1 MKTEPETKMRAMQ
14 PYETLDAVPAP
25 LLDIR
30 DLRVSFDTP
39 HGLVKAVGGVS
50 WSLSPG
56 ETLGIIGPNG
66 SGKSTIFNTISGLLK
81 PKAGTI
87 EFEGERIDREPSHK
101 IVGRGLSHILERR
114 RVFPYLSVKQNLWL
128 GGYNPQAKAHRDDTL
143 EEVYGLFPRL
153 RERKD
158 QLAHSL
164 SGGEQQMVAIGR
176 AVMARPRLL
185 LLDEP
190 SGGLAPQFI
199 NEIGTIIQAL
209 KDDGATMLMVEQN
222 LALAFKVADR
232 FIILRDGVVSDGGFV
247 KSLEGNHDEIVRT
260 IYL

>member
-1 MKTEPETKMRAMQ
+1 MPESLLSV
-14 PYETLDAVPAP
+14 ETLHVSYGTKEILHGINYSVSEREVVAV
-25 LLDIR
+25 
-30 DLRVSFDTP
+30 
-39 HGLVKAVGGVS
+39 
-50 WSLSPG
+50 
-56 ETLGIIGPNG
+56 LGANG
-66 SGKSTIFNTISGLLK
+66 SGKSTSLNSISGFVA
-81 PKAGTI
+81 PTAGSIVFDGTDI
-87 EFEGERIDREPSHK
+87 TKLPAHRIFRLGVIQVSQSRD
-101 IVGRGLSHILERR
+101 L
-114 RVFPYLSVKQNLWL
+114 FPDLSVEDNLRL
-128 GGYNPQAKAHRDDTL
+128 GATVRNRDAAEEQL
-143 EEVYGLFPRL
+143 EKVFKYFPRL
-153 RERKD
+153 RERRR
-158 QLAHSL
+158 QQVRSL

-247 KSLEGNHDEIVRT
+247 KSLEGNHDDIVRT

>member
-1 MKTEPETKMRAMQ
+1 MATHKALLSIDGLHVSYGTKEVLHGID
-14 PYETLDAVPAP
+14 YSISEGEVVAV
-25 LLDIR
+25 
-30 DLRVSFDTP
+30 
-39 HGLVKAVGGVS
+39 
-50 WSLSPG
+50 
-56 ETLGIIGPNG
+56 LGANG
-66 SGKSTIFNTISGLLK
+66 SGKSTSLNTISGFVA
-81 PKAGTI
+81 PSAGRIFFDGADITGHPAHKIYRRGVIQVSQARDLFPGLTVEHNLRLGATI
-87 EFEGERIDREPSHK
+87 RNPDREEEY
-101 IVGRGLSHILERR
+101 LER
-114 RVFPYLSVKQNLWL
+114 VFNY
-128 GGYNPQAKAHRDDTL
+128 
-143 EEVYGLFPRL
+143 FPRL
-153 RERKD
+153 SQRRG
-158 QLAHSL
+158 QLAGTL

-176 AVMARPRLL
+176 AVMAKPRLL

>member
-1 MKTEPETKMRAMQ
+1 MATPESLLSVEGLHVSYGTKEILHGIDYSVSER
-14 PYETLDAVPAP
+14 EVVAV
-25 LLDIR
+25 
-30 DLRVSFDTP
+30 
-39 HGLVKAVGGVS
+39 
-50 WSLSPG
+50 
-56 ETLGIIGPNG
+56 LGANG
-66 SGKSTIFNTISGLLK
+66 SGKSTSLNSISGFVA
-81 PKAGTI
+81 PSAGSIVFDGTDI
-87 EFEGERIDREPSHK
+87 TKLPAHRIFRLGVIQVSQSRD
-101 IVGRGLSHILERR
+101 L
-114 RVFPYLSVKQNLWL
+114 FPDLSVEHNLRL
-128 GGYNPQAKAHRDDTL
+128 GATVRNRDGVEEQL
-143 EEVYGLFPRL
+143 ETVFEYFPRL
-153 RERKD
+153 RERRR
-158 QLAHSL
+158 QQVRSL

-247 KSLEGNHDEIVRT
+247 KSLEGDHEDIVRT

>member
-1 MKTEPETKMRAMQ
+1 MATHKALLSIDGLHVSYGTK
-14 PYETLDAVPAP
+14 EVLHGIDFSISEGEVVAV
-25 LLDIR
+25 
-30 DLRVSFDTP
+30 
-39 HGLVKAVGGVS
+39 
-50 WSLSPG
+50 
-56 ETLGIIGPNG
+56 LGANG
-66 SGKSTIFNTISGLLK
+66 SGKSTSLNTISGFVA
-81 PKAGTI
+81 PSAGRIFFDGADITGHPAHKIYRRGVIQVSQARDLFPGLTVEHNLRLGATI
-87 EFEGERIDREPSHK
+87 RNRDREEEY
-101 IVGRGLSHILERR
+101 LER
-114 RVFPYLSVKQNLWL
+114 VFNY
-128 GGYNPQAKAHRDDTL
+128 
-143 EEVYGLFPRL
+143 FPRL
-153 RERKD
+153 SQRRG
-158 QLAHSL
+158 QLARTL

-176 AVMARPRLL
+176 AVMAKPRLL